1 MKFEEAVKQSE
12 EEVQKCAYELIA
24 LIDSV
29 SKYKEYMQSK
39 ISEMKNDV
47 SETAAALS
55 NIYKSSL
62 TTEFGN
68 IFQANR

>member
-12 EEVQKCAYELIA
+12 DEVHKCACELIA
-24 LIDSV
+24 LVDSV

-55 NIYKSSL
+55 NLYKGSL

-68 IFQANR
+68 IFQANH